1 MNPTRRFRRTFG
13 LSEKQVIPVPPVLH
27 LQLVTCVGGNDGTG
41 VVKRLNYVVKDS
53 IPGGQNFS
61 ETCDITS
68 VHWGAGETGSVD
80 QAKSS
85 ANTKVTILFS
95 CPGNSEAAGV
105 TFTPLLGLDL

>member
-1 MNPTRRFRRTFG
+1 MLVVTTAPGSSSNTGFKCISTA
-13 LSEKQVIPVPPVLH
+13 
-27 LQLVTCVGGNDGTG
+27 LVTCVGGNDGAS

-68 VHWGAGETGSVD
+68 VHWGTGETGNVD

-85 ANTKVTILFS
+85 PNTKITILFT
-95 CPGNSEAAGV
+95 CPGKSEAAGI
-105 TFTPLLGLDL
+105 TFTPILGLDL